1 MEYELKQNFQRILG
15 KLKKRDTVAYEQVVK
30 KIGEI
35 VQSDPDSYKN
45 LRHDLKHFKR
55 VHIKG
60 SFVLIFKYDKERQLI
75 SFFDYDHHDSI
86 YKKRYE
92 AGI

>member
-1 MEYELKQNFQRILG
+1 MEYELKQNLQQILG
-15 KLKKRDTVAYEQVVK
+15 KLKKRDKVAYDQVVK
-30 KIGEI
+30 KIEEI

-45 LRHDLKHFKR
+45 LRNDLKPFKR

-75 SFFDYDHHDSI
+75 SFFDYGHHDSI
-86 YKKRYE
+86 YKKRYG

>member
-1 MEYELKQNFQRILG
+1 MASELKRSRQHIVEE
-15 KLKKRDTVAYEQVVK
+15 LKKQEKVADDQVVQT
-30 KIGEI
+30 IEEI

-45 LRHDLKHFKR
+45 LRNDLKPFKR

-60 SFVLIFKYDKERQLI
+60 SFVSIFKYDKERQLI
-75 SFFDYDHHDSI
+75 SFFDYGHHDSI
-86 YKKRYE
+86 YKKRYG